1 MLSYRTILNKELQI
15 KFPLRDNQDENEMD
29 EKKITTVL
37 FQDVTYPV
45 IRGHV
50 LFTRTIDDKEQKRYI
65 SVIDN
70 NVQRDLERSRNA
82 VSAVIPIVEFDG
94 AFKHM
99 GVMILYHPH
108 VRIAGHS
115 KVHKSTFE
123 YDRRGIDM
131 PSEMTRIRG
140 RY

>member
-82 VSAVIPIVEFDG
+82 VSAVIPIVKFDG
-94 AFKHM
+94 GFKDM
-99 GVMILYHPH
+99 GVMILYRPH

-115 KVHKSTFE
+115 KVHQLTFE